1 MATATTVAIILSVA
15 ATAASTYAAY
25 EGGRQQK
32 KAADLSAKLAERD
45 AENARAA
52 ARIRAENYA
61 EEARRRM
68 ATMRAGY
75 AASGVTMEGTP
86 LLVMME
92 TAREVEKDIQRIK
105 WGGEAQA
112 SAFEGEAGLQRMIG
126 KQAYQTGIMGAGT
139 SLLTG
144 ASRMGAMEYRRRTGA
159 GYKWEYQ

>member
-1 MATATTVAIILSVA
+1 MGYAVAIGLMVA

-32 KAADLSAKLAERD
+32 KAAETSATLAERD
-45 AENARAA
+45 AENQRAA
-52 ARIRAENYA
+52 AKIRAENYA

-112 SAFEGEAGLQRMIG
+112 AAFEGEAGLQRMIG
-126 KQAYQTGIMGAGT
+126 KQAYQQGIMGAGT

-144 ASRMGAMEYRRRTGA
+144 ASRIGAMSYTR
-159 GYKWEYQ
+159 KIK